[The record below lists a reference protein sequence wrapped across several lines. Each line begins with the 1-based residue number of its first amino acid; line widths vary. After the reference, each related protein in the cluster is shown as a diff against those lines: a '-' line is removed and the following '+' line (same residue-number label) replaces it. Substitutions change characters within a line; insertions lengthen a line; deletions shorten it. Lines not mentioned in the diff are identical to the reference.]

1 MSRLCVFDLD
11 DTVVHTSAKIH
22 TESHGP
28 LTTLEYA
35 RCRDAA
41 TLAPDAFRELLEAD
55 CNFRPAPYFDRFLQA
70 LDEGGPVAVV
80 TARAMTEGA
89 AAALLSRV
97 ALSGGRHQAAADGVA
112 VYRCGA
118 PDFPALGLPTDEE
131 RKVWAVRDFL
141 KGHPEARHVEFVDD
155 DPRNLRAVGELFAGL
170 AAERPEARFRALSVP
185 GP

>member
-11 DTVVHTSAKIH
+11 DTIVHTSAKIH

-41 TLAPDAFRELLEAD
+41 TLGPEAFRELLEAD
-55 CNFRPAPYFDRFLQA
+55 CDFRLAPFFDRFLQA

-89 AAALLSRV
+89 AAALLARV
-97 ALSGGRHQAAADGVA
+97 VLSGGRHEAAVAAGVA
-112 VYRCGA
+112 IYRCGA
-118 PDFPALGLPTDEE
+118 PDFPASGLPTAEE
-131 RKVWAVRDFL
+131 RKVWAVRDLL
-141 KGHPEARHVEFVDD
+141 KRHPETHHVEFADD

-170 AAERPEARFRALSVP
+170 EAERPEARFRALGVE
-185 GP
+185 